1 MRSTAHRDR
10 TAPGAKSAG
19 DAHATS
25 PDAGTSHG
33 GRRETLPHV
42 KTPTTRPKLLNE
54 LEALTRERF
63 PEGLARRLQHRF
75 RVKGL
80 DADGAVGDA
89 IEIMVKKADTLQVE
103 DPRAYLTAIA
113 FNLLRRAAKQQTL
126 LGLDERDDVGDDGVE
141 DEALRTEVFKYV
153 KSLVE
158 RWENKSLQA
167 TALLVID
174 SAFLGEPLTTEELTE
189 LLEGI
194 LGEEISLPTV
204 RKWKQR
210 SLDRLA
216 DELRDQGFV
225 D

>member
-1 MRSTAHRDR
+1 MVRGGSSSPH
-10 TAPGAKSAG
+10 
-19 DAHATS
+19 AHAIS
-25 PDAGTSHG
+25 PDAGMSHS
-33 GRRETLPHV
+33 GRRETLPYV
-42 KTPTTRPKLLNE
+42 KTPTTQPKLLDE

-75 RVKGL
+75 RAKGL
-80 DADGAVGDA
+80 DADAAVGDA
-89 IEIMVKKADTLQVE
+89 IEIMVKKADTLQVD

-113 FNLLRRAAKQQTL
+113 FNLLRRAAKQPTL
-126 LGLDERDDVGDDGVE
+126 LGLEEREESGDYDIE
-141 DEALRTEVFKYV
+141 DEALRTEVFRYV
-153 KSLVE
+153 KGLVE

-167 TALLVID
+167 TALVVID
-174 SAFLGEPLTTEELTE
+174 SAFLGEPLTTEELAE
-189 LLEGI
+189 QLEDI

-204 RKWKQR
+204 RKWKER

>member
-1 MRSTAHRDR
+1 MSQAAGRATLHYV
-10 TAPGAKSAG
+10 TTPG
-19 DAHATS
+19 
-25 PDAGTSHG
+25 
-33 GRRETLPHV
+33 
-42 KTPTTRPKLLNE
+42 TRPKLLDE
-54 LEALTRERF
+54 LEALTRARF

-80 DADGAVGDA
+80 DADAAVGDA
-89 IEIMVKKADTLQVE
+89 IEIMVKKADTLCV
-103 DPRAYLTAIA
+103 DDSRAYLTAIA

-126 LGLDERDDVGDDGVE
+126 LGLDERDDVGHDDVE
-141 DEALRTEVFKYV
+141 DEGLRTEVFKYV

-158 RWENKSLQA
+158 QWENKSLQA

-174 SAFLGEPLTTEELTE
+174 STFLGEPLATEELGE
-189 LLEGI
+189 QLEDI